1 MKNTRML
8 ADSNYPLVMGI
19 LNATPDSFYDGA
31 KYQNIETAL
40 QQVSRMIDSEVDIID
55 VGGESTRPG
64 ATPIGVEEETK
75 RVVPLIMA
83 IRNLSGDVCISI
95 DTTKSE
101 VAHKAIKAGASIIN
115 DVSGLRNDPDMVE
128 TARKFETYI
137 IVMHMKGN
145 PENMQDDPVY
155 EKWVVDEINDFFEE
169 RIDFVLRHGIDRK
182 KIILDPGI
190 GFGKTVEHNL
200 QILANCDKFKKFGLP
215 LLIAPSNKSFIG
227 NILKVDPDNRIWGTA
242 AAISY
247 IIANGA
253 DIVRVHD
260 VPEMKMVTTLV
271 TEIVKCKQG

>member
-1 MKNTRML
+1 ML
-8 ADSNYPLVMGI
+8 ADLNHPLVMGI
-19 LNATPDSFYDGA
+19 LNVTPDSFYDGA
-31 KYQNIETAL
+31 KYQNIEIAL

-64 ATPIGVEEETK
+64 ATPVSVEEEKK
-75 RVVPLIMA
+75 RVIPLIRSV
-83 IRNLSGDVCISI
+83 RNLSSDVRISI
-95 DTTKSE
+95 DTTKAE
-101 VAHKAIKAGASIIN
+101 VAYQAIKAGASIIN

-128 TARKFETYI
+128 VVKKFDAYVVI
-137 IVMHMKGN
+137 MHMNGN

-169 RIDFVLRHGIDRK
+169 RIDFARNHGIDRK

-200 QILANCDKFKKFGLP
+200 QILADCDKFKKFGLP
-215 LLIAPSNKSFIG
+215 LLIGPSNKSFIG

-253 DIVRVHD
+253 DIIRVHD

>member
-1 MKNTRML
+1 MKNTRIL
-8 ADSNYPLVMGI
+8 ADLDYPLVMGI

-40 QQVSRMIDSEVDIID
+40 HQVSIMIDSQVDIID

-64 ATPIGVEEETK
+64 ATPISVEEETK
-75 RVVPLIMA
+75 RVIPLIKA
-83 IRNLSGDVCISI
+83 IRNLSADVSISI

-101 VAHKAIKAGASIIN
+101 VARKAIKAGASIVN
-115 DVSGLRNDPDMVE
+115 DVSGLRNDPDMIEIVRE
-128 TARKFETYI
+128 FETYI
-137 IVMHMKGN
+137 VVMHMKGN

-155 EKWVVDEINDFFEE
+155 KKWVVDEINDFFEE
-169 RIDFVLRHGIDRK
+169 RIDFVLRHGIDRE

-200 QILANCDKFKKFGLP
+200 QILANCNKFKKFGLP

-227 NILKVDPDNRIWGTA
+227 NILKVDPGNRIWGTA
-242 AAISY
+242 ATISY
-247 IIANGA
+247 IIANGT